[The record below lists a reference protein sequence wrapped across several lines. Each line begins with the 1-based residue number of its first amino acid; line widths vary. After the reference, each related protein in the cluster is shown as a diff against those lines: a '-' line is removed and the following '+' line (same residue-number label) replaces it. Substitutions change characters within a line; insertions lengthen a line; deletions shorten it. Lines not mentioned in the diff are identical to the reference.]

1 MNRNG
6 SGIAYGVGAYVIW
19 GLLPIYWRWLDRASA
34 FEILAHRAIWS
45 LLFCFIFLAYQKQLR
60 TTIALLKIPRT
71 FSLLALTSLLLSA
84 NWAIYIWS
92 VSVDRVV
99 EAALG
104 YYITPLVAVTFGV
117 LVLKEKLRKLQIV
130 SVSLAAIGVVILTV
144 AYGHIPLIALGLAV
158 SWGSYSL
165 IKKQL
170 NAGALETLSVET
182 LVAFIPNFAF
192 LSYLINKNEA
202 QFGQDVG
209 FSLALFSAGLF
220 TVIPLLMFN
229 AATTRLPLTVTGL
242 LQYITPSI
250 MFLVGIVIF
259 HEPLPVAKI
268 VGFIFIWIALT
279 FLGTDLVKSGRSINQ
294 RKGETF

>member
-19 GLLPIYWRWLDRASA
+19 GLLPIYWRWLDAASA

-45 LLFCFIFLAYQKQLR
+45 LLFCLLFLAYQKQLR
-60 TTIALLKIPRT
+60 TTFVLLKNPRT

-117 LVLKEKLRKLQIV
+117 LVLKEKLRRLQIV
-130 SVSLAAIGVVILTV
+130 SVSLATVGVVILTV

-165 IKKQL
+165 IKKRL
-170 NAGALETLSVET
+170 NAGALETLSIET

-192 LSYLINKNEA
+192 LIHLINKHEA
-202 QFGQDVG
+202 QFGQDLG

-250 MFLVGIVIF
+250 MFLVGIIVF

-268 VGFIFIWIALT
+268 IGFIFIWVALT
-279 FLGTDLVKSGRSINQ
+279 FLGTDLVKSSRSVNQ
-294 RKGETF
+294 REG